1 MYEYKINVP
10 FKIESCMNCP
20 FRHEN
25 IQHEAMQSVDVLSGV
40 IEILRRQSYCMIKNE
55 SIIISE
61 SVDGYNSRC
70 PLKDKVTYL
79 PDEK

>member
-1 MYEYKINVP
+1 MYEYKITIP

-20 FRHEN
+20 FRHEK

-40 IEILRRQSYCMIKNE
+40 IEIIRRQSYCIMKNE

-61 SVDGYNSRC
+61 LVEGYNSKC
-70 PLKDKVTYL
+70 PLKGKVTYL